1 MSGEHLSIRAKA
13 RHLAAT
19 RLVRHRETG
28 HRTCKQ
34 CFAIG
39 YAAVRTCLVD
49 QPSAPATSSAS
60 CSRLLFP
67 FFITLPS
74 SANCYQLIFS
84 TFSCR
89 IVSIFKWRPDHYWAD
104 PSKSPCSASQTTANN
119 VPSSSAFLNY
129 LSEGLGD
136 LISYYGYKQ
145 LLCSADTK
153 LHSDS
158 ESQAHHLIVT
168 SSVPLRPNSS
178 DRPQFP

>member
-1 MSGEHLSIRAKA
+1 MSGDHLSIRAKA
-13 RHLAAT
+13 RRLAAT
-19 RLVRHRETG
+19 RLVRHREPG
-28 HRTCKQ
+28 HRTCQQ
-34 CFAIG
+34 CFATG
-39 YAAVRTCLVD
+39 CGSTYLPRR
-49 QPSAPATSSAS
+49 STS
-60 CSRLLFP
+60 CTRHIFCFLLSFVVP

-84 TFSCR
+84 SFSCR
-89 IVSIFKWRPDHYWAD
+89 IVSSFKWRPDHYWAD

-119 VPSSSAFLNY
+119 VPSSSAFLNH
-129 LSEGLGD
+129 LIEGLGD

-153 LHSDS
+153 WRSDS